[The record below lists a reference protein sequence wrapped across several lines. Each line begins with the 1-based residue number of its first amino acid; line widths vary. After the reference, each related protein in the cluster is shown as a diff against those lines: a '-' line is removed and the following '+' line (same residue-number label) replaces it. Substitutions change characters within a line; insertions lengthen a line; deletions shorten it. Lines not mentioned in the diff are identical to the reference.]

1 MIEINKCGAFTLNI
15 KHKKTLPKQGFKK
28 GYRRWDS
35 NPHTCV
41 HEFESCAS
49 TIPPLRRVC

>member
-28 GYRRWDS
+28 GYRRWV
-35 NPHTCV
+35 HT
-41 HEFESCAS
+41 
-49 TIPPLRRVC
+49 I